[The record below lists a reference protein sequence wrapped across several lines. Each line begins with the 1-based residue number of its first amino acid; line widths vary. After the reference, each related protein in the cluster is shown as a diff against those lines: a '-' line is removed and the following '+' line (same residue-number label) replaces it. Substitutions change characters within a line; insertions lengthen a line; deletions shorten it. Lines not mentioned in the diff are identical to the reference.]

1 MRVIGDREAKGMR
14 RDTSGWRVRRNP
26 ACAGGRLPLTVRARA
41 RIVARRLPH
50 PTRMPSYSRRAFL
63 GALAAVV
70 PATLVVRHAHAA
82 AGQRTTVEGFQRWIA
97 GYREH
102 AELVHLYGTSTIEWT
117 GPSPAMRWAAQL
129 TALDAAARREGA
141 RTFAALAPAARLTLV
156 RGQLDALHAER
167 IPSLMQAPHVALALL
182 AYFYESPAATDLC
195 YRSAIM
201 PQQCRPLAAQAR
213 RPLPFATGRGT

>member
-1 MRVIGDREAKGMR
+1 
-14 RDTSGWRVRRNP
+14 
-26 ACAGGRLPLTVRARA
+26 
-41 RIVARRLPH
+41 
-50 PTRMPSYSRRAFL
+50 MPSYSRRAFL

-82 AGQRTTVEGFQRWIA
+82 AVDALAAEPASLVALLALAATVLPSELGGAGQRTTVEGFQRWIA